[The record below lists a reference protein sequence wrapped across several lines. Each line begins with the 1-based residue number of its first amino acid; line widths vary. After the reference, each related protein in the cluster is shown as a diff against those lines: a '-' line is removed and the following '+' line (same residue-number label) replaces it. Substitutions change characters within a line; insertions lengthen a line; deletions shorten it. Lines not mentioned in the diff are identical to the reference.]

1 MAEKTTNV
9 FDTLYAIDVSDKTKA
24 KNGLTYLPWASAW
37 AEIKKVYP
45 DATYQIYPQIMDEQG
60 NTRFWHDDGKSGW
73 VEVGVTI
80 NGVEQIEVLAI
91 MDLRNKAIAADAIT
105 SVEANKAK
113 QRCLVKALAMHG
125 LCLHIYEGED
135 LPEAVTKTEELKEDV
150 DKLVKKKCALGEKAQ
165 AKVKELCVAAEK
177 EAFPDLEED
186 LVNGNYRAIE
196 DIDIL
201 ETLKRNLLAIRK

>member
-1 MAEKTTNV
+1 MAEKNANV
-9 FDTLYAIDVSDKTKA
+9 FETLYAIDVSDKTKA

-45 DATYQIYPQIMDEQG
+45 DATYKIYPQIIDEQG

-135 LPEAVTKTEELKEDV
+135 LPESVTKTEELKEEV
-150 DKLVKKKCALGEKAQ
+150 DNLVKKKCKLGEKAQ
-165 AKVKELCVAAEK
+165 AKVKELCSAAEK
-177 EAFPDLEED
+177 EAFPDLKDD
-186 LVNGNYRAIE
+186 LVTGNYKTIE

-201 ETLKRNLLAIRK
+201 EALKRNLLAIRK